1 MRVLTSCGT
10 ASSRPY
16 SAAPRWWLDILPAVA
31 TRCRQPRSRR
41 SRSERR
47 ARGLT
52 PLPESGRRFDCL
64 AHAARSGLFP
74 VAVERAL
81 HLHGPD
87 DRRNQEDPE
96 GEQPEPGPAG
106 HGLRLTVT
114 AVHLPELRRDDEGGH
129 R

>member
-10 ASSRPY
+10 ASSRPC
-16 SAAPRWWLDILPAVA
+16 SAAPRWWVDILPGVA
-31 TRCRQPRSRR
+31 TSMPAASFAALPVEAPRS
-41 SRSERR
+41 
-47 ARGLT
+47 GLT

-96 GEQPEPGPAG
+96 GEQPEPCPAG

-114 AVHLPELRRDDEGGH
+114 AVHLPELRRDH
-129 R
+129 